1 MMIVQ
6 AAASPNVPV
15 ADPAR
20 DAWLDAGRTL
30 AAERRDVD
38 WRLGDW
44 MLEGREKGY
53 LDQAGFDFLSDNLG
67 IAPKRLKVITRAA
80 ETFPRHLRDET
91 LTIEH
96 HAYVADLPRTD
107 QVELLT
113 QARRE
118 HWDDNEMRKHVISH
132 KVRTGLV
139 DRLTTD
145 EWDHHALMGLQHAWN
160 RASVSV
166 RQEFM
171 EMAKEANWG
180 VIDA

>member
-6 AAASPNVPV
+6 TTASPIVPV

-96 HAYVADLPRTD
+96 HAYVADLPRD
-107 QVELLT
+107 EQMHLLG

-118 HWDDNEMRKHVISH
+118 HWNDDDLRKHVINH
-132 KVRTGLV
+132 KVRTGRV
-139 DRLTTD
+139 DSLSGE
-145 EWDHHALMGLQHAWN
+145 EWDHHALVALQHAWN
-160 RASVSV
+160 RANPHV
-166 RQEFM
+166 RAEFL
-171 EMAKEANWG
+171 EMAQEANGG
-180 VIDA
+180 VIDV